1 MSDESGN
8 SSYVKP
14 EIFDYYSEKFSE
26 ADRLDDDYNRIEL
39 LRTRDILE
47 RFLPAPPAVV
57 LDVGGAAG
65 VYTLWLLEKD
75 YEVHLIDPV
84 TTHVEQAKEAISKL
98 PGKPAASAAVGH
110 AGNLNHDDAS
120 VDVVLLMGPLYHL
133 NEKSERAECLRETLR
148 VLRPGGL
155 VFAVGITR
163 FASLIDGLHSG
174 FLEDPEFVKI
184 VERDLKDGRHR
195 NPTDNPFYWTDAY
208 FHLPQELEAE
218 VSDAGFRDTKLLGIE
233 GPGWAANDFN
243 KFTTDPKLS
252 RHFFDFL
259 RKVEAERS
267 LVGASP
273 HIAVLAHKP

>member
-1 MSDESGN
+1 MSEKAEN
-8 SSYVKP
+8 SSDIKS
-14 EIFDYYSEKFSE
+14 EIVDYYLESFSE
-26 ADRLDDDYNRIEL
+26 ASRLRESQNLIEL

-47 RFLPAPPAVV
+47 RSLPAPPAVV

-65 VYTLWLLEKD
+65 VYTLWLLEKG

-84 TTHVEQAKEAISKL
+84 TTHVELAKEAISKL
-98 PGKPAASAAVGH
+98 PGKPAASATVGH

-133 NEKSERAECLRETLR
+133 TEKRERTRCLLETLR

-184 VERDLKDGRHR
+184 VARDLEDGRHR

-208 FHLPQELEAE
+208 FHLPQELETE
-218 VSDAGFRDTKLLGIE
+218 VRDAGFRDTKLLAIE

-273 HIAVLAHKP
+273 HLAVLAHKP